1 MSEPSPRQP
10 HLRAVPAP
18 RADEQRVE
26 AGPSRS
32 PVAGEVEAIG
42 EALGEA
48 EAARHGGSP
57 SAPAPVR
64 FAPPSRAL
72 RGLGAAQSPSEGYG
86 SLPTI
91 VTHAGTVLGSA
102 GVGALVGGAASG
114 SWKGAGIGALAN
126 LTVLGLSASLLGA
139 GRLTTLERILYGT
152 LALGAGAG
160 AGYLVWRRMR

>member
-48 EAARHGGSP
+48 EAARRGGSP
-57 SAPAPVR
+57 SAP
-64 FAPPSRAL
+64 PPRAL

-114 SWKGAGIGALAN
+114 SWRGAGIGALAN

>member
-1 MSEPSPRQP
+1 M
-10 HLRAVPAP
+10 
-18 RADEQRVE
+18 D
-26 AGPSRS
+26 
-32 PVAGEVEAIG
+32 IG
-42 EALGEA
+42 
-48 EAARHGGSP
+48 
-57 SAPAPVR
+57 
-64 FAPPSRAL
+64 
-72 RGLGAAQSPSEGYG
+72 
-86 SLPTI
+86 
-91 VTHAGTVLGSA
+91 THAGTVLGSA